1 MQVSN
6 NICGV
11 ILAAGLGSRMGE
23 LSKRCP
29 KPLQK
34 VGSVP
39 IISHQLSYMRKLG
52 ISEVIIVVNYLSKMI
67 EEYLGD
73 GEKHEL
79 HIKYVR
85 QEERLGIAHAVGQ
98 LEDLIVRPFLLFLGD
113 IFFIPNNLNRMF
125 EIFYK
130 NNASSVL
137 AVRRETN
144 PEEIQKSF
152 AVILHANGMVRRVIE
167 KPRFIPTDRKGCGI
181 YLFDTVIFDAIRQT
195 PRTAMRDEY
204 EITTTIQK
212 LIDFGQP
219 VYDAEVVEWDINVTF
234 PSDLIKCNEKLLTSN
249 YKLLNNEA
257 PSL

>member
-34 VGSVP
+34 VGGVP
-39 IISHQLSYMRKLG
+39 IISHQLNYMKKLG

-98 LEDLIVRPFLLFLGD
+98 LEELIDRPFLLFLGD

-130 NNASSVL
+130 NNASSVWQSGEKTI
-137 AVRRETN
+137 RR
-144 PEEIQKSF
+144 KYK
-152 AVILHANGMVRRVIE
+152 RV
-167 KPRFIPTDRKGCGI
+167 
-181 YLFDTVIFDAIRQT
+181 
-195 PRTAMRDEY
+195 
-204 EITTTIQK
+204 
-212 LIDFGQP
+212 
-219 VYDAEVVEWDINVTF
+219 
-234 PSDLIKCNEKLLTSN
+234 
-249 YKLLNNEA
+249 
-257 PSL
+257 SL